1 MKGSSCITPERVT
14 GGLPN
19 LTPTYE
25 NMAGAVYLI
34 DFCFGGFF
42 SLFLWG
48 EGEGGVV
55 GFVCVVLFIFFL
67 FFFFFV
73 HIFGGCFLILQCKLL
88 KVIQVCSITNKC
100 HIKLV
105 SRSIIDTFYIS

>member
-1 MKGSSCITPERVT
+1 
-14 GGLPN
+14 
-19 LTPTYE
+19 
-25 NMAGAVYLI
+25 MAGAVYLI

-42 SLFLWG
+42 SLFFWG
-48 EGEGGVV
+48 GGGVV
-55 GFVCVVLFIFFL
+55 GFFGVVLFIFFL
-67 FFFFFV
+67 LFFFV

>member
-42 SLFLWG
+42 SLFFG
-48 EGEGGVV
+48 GGEGGELL
-55 GFVCVVLFIFFL
+55 GFFCGFIYIFFIIFFL
-67 FFFFFV
+67 F
-73 HIFGGCFLILQCKLL
+73 IFLGGAF
-88 KVIQVCSITNKC
+88 
-100 HIKLV
+100 
-105 SRSIIDTFYIS
+105 

>member
-42 SLFLWG
+42 SLFWG
-48 EGEGGVV
+48 GGGELL
-55 GFVCVVLFIFFL
+55 VLFVWFYLYFFYY
-67 FFFFFV
+67 FFFV